1 MGGSLPEVVP
11 FSAYP
16 FTVIGLFIYR
26 LVQMLIY
33 ALVGMIFANIV
44 KANLEYVTLVRLAAV
59 SITPVII
66 LNAVRRMLDIS
77 VPYIGLLSFLIA
89 MGYLFFA
96 VKASAEQEA
105 DRRCKKQTGQQ
116 KALSAV
122 VRAHGGYN
130 CPDNPV

>member
-1 MGGSLPEVVP
+1 M
-11 FSAYP
+11 
-16 FTVIGLFIYR
+16 IGLFIYR

-105 DRRCKKQTGQQ
+105 GQ
-116 KALSAV
+116 AM
-122 VRAHGGYN
+122 
-130 CPDNPV
+130 